1 MPATKPRL
9 LVLTSTYPR
18 WRDDPE
24 PGFVHELSR
33 RLAADFEV
41 MVLCPHAPG
50 AKVEEE
56 LDGISVERYRY
67 APAAW
72 ETLVH
77 GGGMVANL
85 KRNPLKWLLVP
96 GFLLG
101 QAWAARRI
109 VRRRSVDVLHV
120 HWLIPQGLAAL
131 LLRLLGC
138 RTPYL
143 VTSHGAD
150 LYSLRGT
157 LSRALKRRVA
167 AKSAAMSVVSGAM
180 VEEAARLGLRPPKLE
195 VLSMGVDLHGRF
207 VPDTAIRRQADRLLF
222 VGRLVPKKGLPYLL
236 DAMPAVLAR
245 RPGVRLAIVGFGPE
259 EVALKAQVKRLG
271 LTTQVEFLGAKTQP
285 ELPELYRGASLFVAP
300 FVKEASGDQE
310 GLPVA
315 LMEAVGCGCPVVAGE
330 VDGLRDLLGDAADQ
344 ICVDPKDSAV
354 LAAAILKSLEAPAE
368 AAARVLELRQRA
380 LEKVD
385 WSAVAAGYSRLLK
398 ACIER
403 PARDRGL

>member
-41 MVLCPHAPG
+41 IVLCPHAPG

-56 LDGISVERYRY
+56 LDGVSVERYRY

-271 LTTQVEFLGAKTQP
+271 LTTQVEFLGAKTQG
-285 ELPELYRGASLFVAP
+285 ELPELYRTASLFVAP

-368 AAARVLELRQRA
+368 AATQALEARRAA

-385 WSAVAAGYSRLLK
+385 WSAVASGYSRLLRD
-398 ACIER
+398 CI
-403 PARDRGL
+403 G

>member
-1 MPATKPRL
+1 MSAAASRPRL
-9 LVLTSTYPR
+9 LVLSSTYPR

-24 PGFVHELSR
+24 PSFVHELSR
-33 RLAADFEV
+33 RLTADFEV
-41 MVLCPHAPG
+41 TVLCPHAPG
-50 AKVEEE
+50 AKTEEE
-56 LDGISVERYRY
+56 LDGVSVERYRY

-77 GGGMVANL
+77 GGGMAANL

-120 HWLIPQGLAAL
+120 HWLIPQGLAVL

-138 RTPYL
+138 HTPYL

-157 LSRALKRRVA
+157 LSRTLKRRVA

-195 VLSMGVDLHGRF
+195 ILSMGVDLHGRF
-207 VPDTAIRRQADRLLF
+207 VPDTAVRRQVDRLLF

-236 DAMPAVLAR
+236 DALPAILAK
-245 RPGVRLAIVGFGPE
+245 RPSVRLAIVGFGPE
-259 EVALKAQVKRLG
+259 EMALKAQVQRLG
-271 LTTQVEFLGAKTQP
+271 LGDRVEFMGAKTQG
-285 ELPELYRGASLFVAP
+285 ELPALYRTVSLFVAP

-315 LMEAVGCGCPVVAGE
+315 LMEAVGCGCPVIAGE
-330 VDGLRDLLGDAADQ
+330 VAGLRDLLGAAADQ
-344 ICVDPKDSAV
+344 VCVDPKDSAA
-354 LAAAILKSLEAPAE
+354 LAAAILKSLEAPVE
-368 AAARVLELRQRA
+368 AATRALEVRRVA

-385 WSAVAAGYSRLLK
+385 WSAVASGYSRLLRD
-398 ACIER
+398 CI
-403 PARDRGL
+403 G

>member
-41 MVLCPHAPG
+41 TVLCPHAPG
-50 AKVEEE
+50 AKTEEE
-56 LDGISVERYRY
+56 LDGVSVERYRY

-96 GFLLG
+96 GFLLA
-101 QAWAARRI
+101 QVWAARRI

-138 RTPYL
+138 RAPYL

-195 VLSMGVDLHGRF
+195 ILSMGVDLHGRF
-207 VPDTAIRRQADRLLF
+207 VPANDIRRQADRLLF
-222 VGRLVPKKGLPYLL
+222 VGRLVPKKGLPHLL
-236 DAMPAVLAR
+236 DAMPAVLVR
-245 RPGVRLAIVGFGPE
+245 RPSVRLAIVGFGPE
-259 EVALKAQVKRLG
+259 EMALKAQAQRLG
-271 LTTQVEFLGAKTQP
+271 LGDRVEFLGAKTQS
-285 ELPELYRGASLFVAP
+285 ELPPLYRSASLFVAP

-344 ICVDPKDSAV
+344 ICVDPKDSTA

-368 AAARVLELRQRA
+368 AATRVLELRQRA
-380 LEKVD
+380 LAKVD

-398 ACIER
+398 TCI
-403 PARDRGL
+403 G

>member
-1 MPATKPRL
+1 MSAVASRPRL
-9 LVLTSTYPR
+9 LVLSSTYPR

-33 RLAADFEV
+33 RLTADFEV
-41 MVLCPHAPG
+41 TVLCPHAPG
-50 AKVEEE
+50 AKTEEE
-56 LDGISVERYRY
+56 LDGVSVERYRY

-120 HWLIPQGLAAL
+120 HWLIPQGVAVL

-157 LSRALKRRVA
+157 LSRTLKRRVA

-180 VEEAARLGLRPPKLE
+180 VEEAVRLGLRPPKIE
-195 VLSMGVDLHGRF
+195 ILSMGVDLHGRF
-207 VPDTAIRRQADRLLF
+207 VPDTAVRRQADRLLF

-236 DAMPAVLAR
+236 DALPAILAK
-245 RPGVRLAIVGFGPE
+245 RPSVRLAIVGFGPE
-259 EVALKAQVKRLG
+259 EMALKAQVQRLG
-271 LTTQVEFLGAKTQP
+271 LGDRVEFMGAKTQG
-285 ELPELYRGASLFVAP
+285 ELPALYRTASLFVAP

-315 LMEAVGCGCPVVAGE
+315 LMEAVGCGCPVIAGE
-330 VDGLRDLLGDAADQ
+330 VAGLRDLLGAAADQ
-344 ICVDPKDSAV
+344 VCVDPKDSAA
-354 LAAAILKSLEAPAE
+354 LAAAILKSLEVPTE
-368 AAARVLELRQRA
+368 AATRALEVRRAA

-385 WSAVAAGYSRLLK
+385 WSAVASGYSRLL
-398 ACIER
+398 
-403 PARDRGL
+403 RDCKG

>member
-1 MPATKPRL
+1 MSAAASRPRL
-9 LVLTSTYPR
+9 LVLSSTYPR

-24 PGFVHELSR
+24 PSFVHELSR
-33 RLAADFEV
+33 RLTADFEV
-41 MVLCPHAPG
+41 TVLCPHAPG
-50 AKVEEE
+50 AKTEEE
-56 LDGISVERYRY
+56 LDGVSVERYRY

-77 GGGMVANL
+77 GGGMAANL

-120 HWLIPQGLAAL
+120 HWLIPQGLAVL

-157 LSRALKRRVA
+157 LSRTLKRRVA

-195 VLSMGVDLHGRF
+195 ILSMGVDLHGRF
-207 VPDTAIRRQADRLLF
+207 VPDTAVRRQADRLLF

-236 DAMPAVLAR
+236 DALPAILAK
-245 RPGVRLAIVGFGPE
+245 RPSVRLAIVGFGPE
-259 EVALKAQVKRLG
+259 EMALKAQVQRLG
-271 LTTQVEFLGAKTQP
+271 LGDRVEFMGAKTQG
-285 ELPELYRGASLFVAP
+285 ELPALYRTVSLFVAP

-315 LMEAVGCGCPVVAGE
+315 LMEAVGCGCPVIAGE
-330 VDGLRDLLGDAADQ
+330 VAGLRDLLGAAADQ
-344 ICVDPKDSAV
+344 VCVDPKDSAA
-354 LAAAILKSLEAPAE
+354 LAAAILKSLEAPVE
-368 AAARVLELRQRA
+368 ASTRALEVRRVA

-385 WSAVAAGYSRLLK
+385 WSAVASGYSRLLRD
-398 ACIER
+398 CI
-403 PARDRGL
+403 G

>member
-109 VRRRSVDVLHV
+109 VRRRCVDVLHV

-131 LLRLLGC
+131 LLRLFGC

-150 LYSLRGT
+150 LYSLRGA
-157 LSRALKRRVA
+157 LPRALKRRVA

-207 VPDTAIRRQADRLLF
+207 VPDTAVRRQADRLLF

-315 LMEAVGCGCPVVAGE
+315 LMEAVGCGCPVIAGE
-330 VDGLRDLLGDAADQ
+330 VAGLRDLLGAAADQ
-344 ICVDPKDSAV
+344 VCVDPKDSAA
-354 LAAAILKSLEAPAE
+354 LAAAILKSLEAPVE
-368 AAARVLELRQRA
+368 AATRALEVRRVA

-385 WSAVAAGYSRLLK
+385 WSAVASGYSRLLRD
-398 ACIER
+398 CI
-403 PARDRGL
+403 G